1 MKLRWLLVDLN
12 SFFASCEQ
20 QDNPSLRGKP
30 VAVVPMLADST
41 SVIAASY
48 EAKKFGIKTGTKVYE
63 AKKMCPGIRFVTG
76 DHKKYVEYYHKI
88 FEAIEEVCHVEK
100 KLSIDEVACRL
111 IGREMEYDNAIEI
124 AKKIK
129 KNIVEKVGQCL
140 TSSIGLGP
148 NILVAKMASDLVK
161 PDGLVAIPTEKI
173 LEILGPLDI
182 EAMPGVGRNMKC
194 KLNEKGF
201 YKIADFLKIS
211 SQELRIIWGSIWGL
225 RIGEEL
231 RGAEIDFNRNKN
243 SSYSHEHV
251 LPPHLRNSEGAY
263 QILLKLLAKGCARLR
278 ADHRKCNTLGLSI
291 RYMDRSR
298 FEKTIQFQLTNDT
311 FFMISLLKKYYPF
324 HQTKKPVKVSIFIS
338 GLTSNTEH
346 QLSFFDNI
354 KNERLNQAMDR
365 VNSRFG
371 PNTLISAGFLQV
383 TGEAKVKIAFNH
395 IPDKDDEY

>member
-20 QDNPSLRGKP
+20 QDNPFLRGKP

-76 DHKKYVEYYHKI
+76 GHKKYVDYHNKI
-88 FEAIEEVCHVEK
+88 LEAVEEVCHIEK

-111 IGREMEYDNAIEI
+111 IGREMEYDTAIEI

-129 KNIVEKVGQCL
+129 KNILEKVGQCL

-148 NILVAKMASDLVK
+148 NILVAKMASDLQK
-161 PDGLVAIPTEKI
+161 PNGLVAIPKEKI
-173 LEILGPLDI
+173 SEILGPLDI
-182 EAMPGVGRNMKC
+182 EAMPGVGRNMKYN
-194 KLNEKGF
+194 LNQKGV
-201 YKIADFLKIS
+201 YKIEDFLKVS
-211 SQELRIIWGSIWGL
+211 SQELRKTWGSIWGL

-251 LPPHLRNSEGAY
+251 LPPHLRNAAGAY

-278 ADHRKCNTLGLSI
+278 TDHRKCNTLGIAI

-298 FEKTIQFQLTNDT
+298 FEKSIQFQLTDDT
-311 FFMISLLKKYYPF
+311 FFMITLLKKYYPF
-324 HQTKKPVKVSIFIS
+324 QQTKKPVKVSIFIG

-354 KNERLNQAMDR
+354 KNEKLNQAMDS
-365 VNSRFG
+365 VNARFG
-371 PNTLISAGFLQV
+371 PNTLISAGFLEV
-383 TGEAKVKIAFNH
+383 TSEAKVKIAFNH
-395 IPDKDDEY
+395 IPDKDDEF